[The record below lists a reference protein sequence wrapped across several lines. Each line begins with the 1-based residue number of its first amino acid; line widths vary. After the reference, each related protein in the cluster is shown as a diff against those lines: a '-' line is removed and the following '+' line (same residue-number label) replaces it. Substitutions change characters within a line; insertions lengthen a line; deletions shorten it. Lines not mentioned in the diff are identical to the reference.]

1 MKTFFATIFLSTLPF
16 TSIVAYH
23 EIQSARNV
31 AEIERIANLPVSI
44 SIPANEIEVD
54 FVPTHSL
61 YQKRCIVGGELVYCA
76 DTAALATVS
85 IVDSEIEIDFVADA
99 E

>member
-31 AEIERIANLPVSI
+31 AKIEHIANLPVDVQMPSLT
-44 SIPANEIEVD
+44 EIETE
-54 FVPTHSL
+54 FLPTAH
-61 YQKRCIVGGELVYCA
+61 VE
-76 DTAALATVS
+76 
-85 IVDSEIEIDFVADA
+85 IVDSEIEIEIIPAHRVR
-99 E
+99 

>member
-1 MKTFFATIFLSTLPF
+1 MKKDTFAQTLLTGIFAFSVLALPISTALPEPEPTLPQAHVE
-16 TSIVAYH
+16 IV
-23 EIQSARNV
+23 SADV
-31 AEIERIANLPVSI
+31 
-44 SIPANEIEVD
+44 EVE

-61 YQKRCIVGGELVYCA
+61 YQKRCIVDGELVYCA

-85 IVDSEIEIDFVADA
+85 IVDSEIEIDFIADA